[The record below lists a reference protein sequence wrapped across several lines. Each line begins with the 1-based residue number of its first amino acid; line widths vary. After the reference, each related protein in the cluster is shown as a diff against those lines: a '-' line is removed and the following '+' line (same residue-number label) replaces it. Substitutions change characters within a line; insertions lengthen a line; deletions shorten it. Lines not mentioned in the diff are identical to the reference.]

1 VSRARVLAWLAA
13 AAALAV
19 YVALELRVG
28 TDITRFMP
36 DRAGSELAALST
48 QLTDSPFTRTMVFS
62 IGAPDLDAAVAV
74 AGTLARELRAHPGF
88 AWVRA
93 GLEDEQ
99 MRGVYEL
106 YFPRRYGFVSAE
118 PEHEIPALVSE
129 AALRERA
136 RLVRRRLASPAGA
149 QLEELVAA
157 DPIGAFERIALR
169 FRGDEVRLST
179 RGGQLVT
186 ADGRY
191 AILLAATRDS
201 AFASGAQAR
210 LLADVD
216 AAFRSAAAAVGTD
229 ATLESSGANR
239 FAVSVER
246 RMKRDVYVI
255 GAVTFLGV
263 AALFLGL
270 VGSMRAFVLVA
281 VPPLLGILAAT
292 AACLARFGGIDGL
305 TMAFG
310 ATLLGVT
317 IDYSTHVLVHH
328 GLSGHGESAWATAR
342 RLRASLVLAAAT
354 TVASLGGMGA
364 TAFPAF
370 REMSFFAAVG
380 VAVALLATLFLVPDL
395 LAWLPRLPERAARTA
410 RALERAQRAL
420 LSAPRALLFAPVAA
434 AALGVLLL
442 PRLQWVD
449 DMSRLARFD
458 PDLAA
463 EDARVRERVGAAD
476 GGHFAIGVAGD
487 AAAALELNDA
497 IHARLVAVRDAGGF
511 ERLRSLH
518 SLLWSEP
525 LQRRN
530 QAALRAE
537 PDLPARVEA
546 AFAAEGFRPGSF
558 APFEQALAE
567 PPPPP
572 LTLADLEGGPLS
584 DLPAA
589 YVFPLGERVAV
600 VSYLEGMREPERVA
614 SALAGLP
621 GAHLL
626 DQRSFVSDIYSE
638 FRETTLEQLAAGCL
652 LVVLLVALR
661 YRAWRPSL
669 AAFLPS
675 LAVALLLL
683 AGFAAAGIEL
693 NLMHVMSLAMVMG
706 LSVDYGVYLVDSAG
720 DPEELGATLLSLL
733 VSGLSTAFVFGALA
747 ISEQPALRAIG
758 VTTGLGV
765 LLSYALAPILLVA
778 FGLRSREGA

>member
-1 VSRARVLAWLAA
+1 VRRIRLLAWLGA

-19 YVALELRVG
+19 YVALEVRFG

-48 QLTDSPFTRTMVFS
+48 QLTDSPLTRTMVFS
-62 IGAPDLDAAVAV
+62 VGAGDLDAAVAV
-74 AGTLARELRAHPGF
+74 AGALARELRANPGF
-88 AWVRA
+88 AWVRT

-106 YFPRRYGFVSAE
+106 YFPRRYAFLSAE
-118 PEHEIPALVSE
+118 PERDIPELTSE
-129 AALRERA
+129 PALRERA
-136 RLVRRRLASPAGA
+136 RLVRRRLASPAGS

-157 DPIGAFERIALR
+157 DPIGGFERIVER
-169 FRGDEVRLST
+169 FRGDSVRLAT

-186 ADGRY
+186 ADGRF
-191 AILLAATRDS
+191 AILFAATHDS
-201 AFASGAQAR
+201 AFASGTQAR

-216 AAFRSAAAAVGTD
+216 AAFRRAAVEVGAD

-239 FAVSVER
+239 FAVSVEK
-246 RMKRDVYVI
+246 RMKRDVYLI

-263 AALFLGL
+263 TALFLGL
-270 VGSMRAFVLVA
+270 VGSLRAFVVVA

-305 TMAFG
+305 TLAFG
-310 ATLLGVT
+310 ATLLGVA

-328 GLSGHGESAWATAR
+328 GLSGHGATPAATAR
-342 RLRASLVLAAAT
+342 RLRPSLVLAAAT

-380 VAVALLATLFLVPDL
+380 VAVALLVTLFLVPDL
-395 LAWLPRLPERAARTA
+395 LAWLRPLPERAARTA
-410 RALERAQRAL
+410 RALERAQRTL
-420 LSAPRALLFAPVAA
+420 LRAPRALLFAPVAA
-434 AALGVLLL
+434 AVLGVFLL
-442 PRLQWVD
+442 PRIQWLD
-449 DMSRLARFD
+449 DMSRMVLLD
-458 PDLAA
+458 PDLEA
-463 EDARVRERVGAAD
+463 EDARVRERVGVAD
-476 GGHFAIGVAGD
+476 GGHFAVGVAAD
-487 AAAALELNDA
+487 AASALVLNDA
-497 IHARLVAVRDAGGF
+497 IH
-511 ERLRSLH
+511 ERLAAARDSGAFQRMRSLH
-518 SLLWSEP
+518 SLVWSEP

-530 QAALRAE
+530 QAALRAQPE
-537 PDLPARVEA
+537 LPARVEA
-546 AFAAEGFRPGSF
+546 AFVAEGFRPGTF
-558 APFEQALAE
+558 APFEATLAA
-567 PPPPP
+567 PPPAP
-572 LTLADLEGGPLS
+572 LTLADLHGGPLA
-584 DLPAA
+584 DLPDT
-589 YVFPLGERVAV
+589 YLFPLGERVAV
-600 VSYLEGMREPERVA
+600 VSYLEGMREPEQVEG
-614 SALAGLP
+614 ALAGLD

-626 DQRSFVSDIYSE
+626 AQRSFVSDIYAE

-661 YRAWRPSL
+661 YRAWRPSA
-669 AAFLPS
+669 AAFVPS
-675 LAVALLLL
+675 LAVAMLLL
-683 AGFAAAGIEL
+683 AGFAAAGIEV

-747 ISEQPALRAIG
+747 ISDQPALRAIG

-765 LLSYALAPILLVA
+765 LLSYALAPVMLVA
-778 FGLRSREGA
+778 LGLRPRGGA